1 MSTIVSINVSP
12 IVTVDRDGKQVRTG
26 IFKKPVM
33 LPTAVEELGLAGD
46 AQADKRFH
54 GGPHMA
60 VYFYPVEHY
69 AYFGAMLGRELVPG
83 TFGENVTVTELD
95 EESIHIG
102 DELEIGAPG
111 LGESVRIA
119 VTCPRMPCSK
129 LAMVMES
136 TEFVKTFLQ
145 SGRLGWY
152 GRVVRPGVLRVG
164 DQVRVV
170 HRDPAG
176 LSVRALAKL
185 SKNPRATEAELRNAA
200 NAASMHP
207 GWKSDIHER
216 LEELTR

>member
-12 IVTVDRDGKQVRTG
+12 IVTVDRDGKRVRTG
-26 IFKKPVM
+26 IYKKPV
-33 LPTAVEELGLAGD
+33 LTPTPVGELGLAGD
-46 AQADKRFH
+46 AQADKRYH

-69 AYFGAMLGRELVPG
+69 AHFGAELGRTLAPG

-95 EESIHIG
+95 EETIHIG
-102 DELEIGAPG
+102 DELETGNPG
-111 LGESVRIA
+111 SGESVRIA
-119 VTCPRMPCSK
+119 VTSPRMPCST

-152 GRVVRPGVLRVG
+152 GRVVRPGVVRVG
-164 DQVRVV
+164 DAVRVV
-170 HRDPAG
+170 HRDAAG

-185 SKNPRATEAELRNAA
+185 SKNPRATEAELRRAA
-200 NAASMHP
+200 GAGSMHP
-207 GWKSDIHER
+207 EWKAKIQKR
-216 LEELTR
+216 LEELSR